1 MQFSTQKITTIFL
14 VILLSAL
21 SALSSQAAKASLI
34 GDTVY
39 GHDAQYYAPGIYGT
53 KDGFRFLDGIEY
65 DVLFDATEIG
75 PIVSGDADAIMV
87 PFFGG
92 PLFDFEETG
101 FTLSLNSVY
110 AQWGEFD
117 GNFNGIAI
125 TDIDYSP
132 SSVISGFTL
141 TNEMYLNDGTL
152 VAFTPGRV
160 SYTDHSV
167 FLDFHGLSMFD

>member
-1 MQFSTQKITTIFL
+1 
-14 VILLSAL
+14 
-21 SALSSQAAKASLI
+21 
-34 GDTVY
+34 
-39 GHDAQYYAPGIYGT
+39 
-53 KDGFRFLDGIEY
+53 
-65 DVLFDATEIG
+65 
-75 PIVSGDADAIMV
+75 MV

-167 FLDFHGLSMFD
+167 FLDFHGLSMFDGYINVDLQFTAVPVPAAVWLFGSGLAGLIGLARYRSWC